1 MLRAAVVQEARK
13 DACKLR
19 LVIWL
24 CFTIRM
30 SFWTL
35 FAVCLLVL
43 LVQAFVI
50 QIAALSALRLAL
62 RVRWEAL
69 LQLKSLCLE
78 AWDGRVEALPLEATL
93 LLAELREFLESR
105 PSWEKEPE
113 VIRLQVLIK
122 RCIEQPAFC
131 GGMRGVPGTGPG
143 GSRFG
148 AVLPLRVKNA
158 CAAYN
163 AAVRAYEERRRVRWV
178 EPVARRMGYEG
189 VPGFDGGIPAA
200 ESTVGSGPLSG

>member
-1 MLRAAVVQEARK
+1 MLRASVVQEARK

-19 LVIWL
+19 LVIGPCL
-24 CFTIRM
+24 TICM
-30 SFWTL
+30 SFWSL

-50 QIAALSALRLAL
+50 QITALSALRLAL
-62 RVRWEAL
+62 RVRWEGL
-69 LQLKSLCLE
+69 LQLKSMCLK
-78 AWDGRVEALPLEATL
+78 AWDGRVEALPREANR

-105 PSWEKEPE
+105 PSWAKEAE
-113 VIRLQVLIK
+113 VSRLQVLIK

-131 GGMRGVPGTGPG
+131 EGIRGLQGTDTGGA
-143 GSRFG
+143 RFQ

-189 VPGFDGGIPAA
+189 VKGFEGGIPAV
-200 ESTVGSGPLSG
+200 ESTVGSGRLSG